1 MADKPHPL
9 GAALCQRLRELE
21 GIPPHEAVEITN
33 IAPYLRNGALRAITD
48 ITESAGLLLRSV
60 DPGPPLSASHLVGI
74 GYAIVSAAAHLNGSF
89 SLWLWVLNNGPVSG
103 RKSML
108 LMASEAI
115 LEHAETLTHGAPLS
129 ADQLATIARGL
140 LELVKHVHQELNT
153 ATTGESP

>member
-1 MADKPHPL
+1 MTDKPHPL
-9 GAALCQRLRELE
+9 DAALCQRLRELE
-21 GIPPHEAVEITN
+21 GIPPHEAVEIAN

-89 SLWLWVLNNGPVSG
+89 SLWLWVLGKDLSAD
-103 RKSML
+103 RQYML
-108 LMASEAI
+108 LRAIEAI
-115 LEHAETLTHGAPLS
+115 IEHAETLTHGAPLF

-140 LELVKHVHQELNT
+140 LELMKHVHQELN
-153 ATTGESP
+153 ATTTGGSP

>member
-1 MADKPHPL
+1 MADNPDNIL
-9 GAALCQRLRELE
+9 ATALRQVLRELE
-21 GIPPHEAVEITN
+21 GIPPGEDVDIAN
-33 IAPYLRNGALRAITD
+33 IAPYFRDTALRAITD

-74 GYAIVSAAAHLNGSF
+74 GYAIVSAATRLTPVF

-115 LEHAETLTHGAPLS
+115 LEHAETLTHGTPLS
-129 ADQLATIARGL
+129 ADQLATIARCL
-140 LELVKHVHQELNT
+140 LELLKPIHQELNT
-153 ATTGESP
+153 TTGGSP

>member
-60 DPGPPLSASHLVGI
+60 DPGPLLSASHLVGI

-89 SLWLWVLNNGPVSG
+89 SLWLRVLCKDLSAD
-103 RKSML
+103 RQYML
-108 LMASEAI
+108 LRVIEAI
-115 LEHAETLTHGAPLS
+115 LELAETLTHGAPLFS
-129 ADQLATIARGL
+129 DQLAAIARGL
-140 LELVKHVHQELNT
+140 LALLKPLHQELN
-153 ATTGESP
+153 ATTAGGSP